1 MDNAQKNNQTNILRA
16 VFIGLFTMAL
26 AAVARPLLFSLVSDH
41 FGLEGVA
48 TRMVDLD
55 LFVLKRMRQIEGLR
69 NSDYFVHRVVV
80 HRGALYRLFYDRHFD
95 PRLQSVYEEES
106 MKLLQSSTRTPK
118 QLLAKESV
126 WMAALNLCND
136 EHLNAKRYIALA
148 HSLGLHVEEGKIKP
162 LEKCEIKRSPQ

>member
-1 MDNAQKNNQTNILRA
+1 MDNAQKNNQTDILRA
-16 VFIGLFTMAL
+16 VVIGLFTMAL

-48 TRMVDLD
+48 RRMVDLD

-80 HRGALYRLFYDRHFD
+80 HRGSLYRLFYDRHFD

-126 WMAALNLCND
+126 WMAALNLCNN
-136 EHLNAKRYIALA
+136 EHLTAKRYTALA
-148 HSLGLHVEEGKIKP
+148 YSLGLHVEESKIKP
-162 LEKCEIKRSPQ
+162 LEKCGIKRSPQ

>member
-1 MDNAQKNNQTNILRA
+1 MDSAQKNNQIDILRA
-16 VFIGLFTMAL
+16 VFIVLFTMAL

-41 FGLEGVA
+41 VGLEGVA
-48 TRMVDLD
+48 RRMVDLD
-55 LFVLKRMRQIEGLR
+55 LFVLERMGQIEGLR

-80 HRGALYRLFYDRHFD
+80 HRGTLYRLFYDRHFD

-106 MKLLQSSTRTPK
+106 MKLLQSSARTPK

-148 HSLGLHVEEGKIKP
+148 QSLGLHVEESNIKP
-162 LEKCEIKRSPQ
+162 LEKCGIKKSPQ